1 MSFSS
6 DVKSELASCLPQ
18 QSCCAAA
25 QAYGLLE
32 FGRSFS
38 ASAVSIKTES
48 KHVAQVY
55 RSFVTTVCGLEPSA
69 LSETRGAAGIYNI
82 SVPELSDRIKI
93 IERFGHATS
102 DISVRIN
109 RANLECE
116 YCAAAYLRGA
126 FLSCGAVT
134 DPNVDYHLEL
144 STPYYR
150 LSLDMLALMR
160 ELNLKVGLARRKG
173 NNILYLKESEQIE
186 DCLTMMGA
194 TDSTLELMGVK
205 MIKNIRN
212 NANRITNCES
222 ANIDK
227 TVAAAMAQVAA
238 IKEIDRRIGIKNLP
252 DELREIAELR
262 LDNPDIS
269 LRELSEKLQKPLS
282 RSGVNHRMRRLME
295 LSKRKEVQ

>member
-1 MSFSS
+1 
-6 DVKSELASCLPQ
+6 
-18 QSCCAAA
+18 
-25 QAYGLLE
+25 
-32 FGRSFS
+32 
-38 ASAVSIKTES
+38 
-48 KHVAQVY
+48 
-55 RSFVTTVCGLEPSA
+55 
-69 LSETRGAAGIYNI
+69 
-82 SVPELSDRIKI
+82 VPELSDRIKI